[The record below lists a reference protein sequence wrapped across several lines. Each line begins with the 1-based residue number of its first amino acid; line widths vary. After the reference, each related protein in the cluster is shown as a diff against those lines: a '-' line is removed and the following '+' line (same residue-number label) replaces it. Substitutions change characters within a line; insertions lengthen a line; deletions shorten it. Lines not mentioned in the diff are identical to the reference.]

1 MAKSGETNQKT
12 LRAFA
17 VYLAFVVVGGA
28 FLAPWLWYLGQYL
41 IAADILPQLKPF
53 GFAKYL
59 NRAVLILV
67 IVGLWPFL
75 KHVGMSDRE
84 QFGIVPNPNWRRD
97 LWVGLAVALTILLA
111 CGLVGVGLDYRK
123 WTTGLPKV
131 STVVAVFAAAA
142 VVSPLEEGLF
152 RGVLLS
158 ALLRRYQLKVAIA
171 VQAAIFASLHF
182 LKPTKAYRSYA
193 GEVEPWTGFELL
205 PHFLSGF
212 SQPSKLIAGWLTL
225 FAVGAVLGEL
235 KVRTR
240 SLWLP
245 IGVHAGWILGLKTLK
260 LATRKENP
268 PDLFYQIGD
277 APGGILALGA
287 VITTWFILRR
297 LNSGD
302 RPTEVS

>member
-1 MAKSGETNQKT
+1 MPVRS
-12 LRAFA
+12 
-17 VYLAFVVVGGA
+17 
-28 FLAPWLWYLGQYL
+28 
-41 IAADILPQLKPF
+41 
-53 GFAKYL
+53 
-59 NRAVLILV
+59 NR
-67 IVGLWPFL
+67 
-75 KHVGMSDRE
+75 
-84 QFGIVPNPNWRRD
+84 
-97 LWVGLAVALTILLA
+97 
-111 CGLVGVGLDYRK
+111 GLD
-123 WTTGLPKV
+123 
-131 STVVAVFAAAA
+131 
-142 VVSPLEEGLF
+142 
-152 RGVLLS
+152 LS
-158 ALLRRYQLKVAIA
+158 SCHT
-171 VQAAIFASLHF
+171 F
-182 LKPTKAYRSYA
+182 
-193 GEVEPWTGFELL
+193 
-205 PHFLSGF
+205 SGF

>member
-1 MAKSGETNQKT
+1 M
-12 LRAFA
+12 
-17 VYLAFVVVGGA
+17 
-28 FLAPWLWYLGQYL
+28 APWLWYLGQYL

-67 IVGLWPFL
+67 IVGLGPFL

-84 QFGIVPNPNWRRD
+84 QFGIVPNPHWRRD
-97 LWVGLAVALTILLA
+97 LWVGVAVALAILLA

-131 STVVAVFAAAA
+131 STVFAVFAAAA

-212 SQPSKLIAGWLTL
+212 SQLSKLIAGWLTL
-225 FAVGAVLGEL
+225 RGRCSAGEL
-235 KVRTR
+235 CCGEHARFGSHRCPCGMDTR
-240 SLWLP
+240 
-245 IGVHAGWILGLKTLK
+245 LKTLK

-268 PDLFYQIGD
+268 PDLFTKSVMRQ
-277 APGGILALGA
+277 A
-287 VITTWFILRR
+287 VSW
-297 LNSGD
+297 
-302 RPTEVS
+302 P